1 MEESQG
7 LCLGIVLFPYRVVY
21 GISITIR
28 SRLYPYIL
36 RSIYLQ
42 VPTSPIFS
50 VMQHSPDMALV
61 ARVPEPLGLLLVPNL
76 LSQVLMLS
84 VQ

>member
-1 MEESQG
+1 MVISARYAQG
-7 LCLGIVLFPYRVVY
+7 CTRIF
-21 GISITIR
+21 
-28 SRLYPYIL
+28 L

-50 VMQHSPDMALV
+50 VTQHSPDVALV

-76 LSQVLMLS
+76 SSQVLMLS